1 MHAAYA
7 EEVLQLAARTTSA
20 ARRPLASL
28 KRTCLHVASRH
39 VAHMD
44 TEALIGLPVSLVQDL
59 LPHLSIYDLIRLQPA
74 LNQRGTPLRCY
85 IHNHHQIQTHTGLDL
100 HTRLGRISTHSAWV
114 LILQDIKGAHR
125 VLDLHSE
132 DGSKQEA
139 MDTCFQ
145 LMFYGFKYKGVAKQ
159 IFNVNI
165 TTLFLVMA
173 KYIKRF
179 YLRPSQFLQ
188 TFAKEQRALLTIL
201 EGSVGVVDVKHHK
214 DLLKAESQFALYVLH
229 RLVDHGQAKE
239 LIIYGL
245 DPAMLNWILQDRGS
259 QHAHHHQQQQQ
270 QQPSVHRSNPTA
282 AAAADN
288 SADTEEGGVAPCKR
302 PKLDVRL
309 GEPEAETLRS
319 PVEPELLCQAFA
331 LYGSCLSGS
340 CPRGQIC
347 SLQIRECGRSTLGVL
362 VPFLPTWLCLRSLT
376 IQSCWIFRVTEVQ
389 LLATSLKQ
397 LGQTSSSSLVDLSVA
412 VLPQTALME
421 RLLDACPGLHSLS
434 LEIHPLEVD
443 PGPHGTGVTPEPA
456 VLQELSLK
464 KLSVKVPQVLA
475 DIHSITAVLKHSPHL
490 TSLHISGIRL
500 PTSSSH
506 REILSSISEF
516 NHRLRTLH
524 LEDINLADCHQDILN
539 LLRNCMLE
547 ELSLKDCR
555 LLEKCSDRE
564 SYLQQLMDSLKKVRS
579 LRSLCL
585 SQNRL
590 AKSAPALAELF
601 TGSPS
606 SAVKRLDISSNFIQ
620 PAELLELGQRLQ
632 THPPQQRLTLD
643 LRKNPW
649 DRDRETWHDA
659 LRTLRPLCDF
669 LTDGWKSRNTMAD
682 HISNM

>member
-1 MHAAYA
+1 MHEAYA
-7 EEVLQLAARTTSA
+7 EEVLQLAAKTAPTRS
-20 ARRPLASL
+20 LSSL
-28 KRTCLHVASRH
+28 KLICIRVASRH
-39 VAHMD
+39 VADIDMD
-44 TEALIGLPVSLVQDL
+44 ALIGLPASLIKDL

-74 LNQRGTPLRCY
+74 LNQRG
-85 IHNHHQIQTHTGLDL
+85 
-100 HTRLGRISTHSAWV
+100 ISTQSAWV
-114 LILQDIKGAHR
+114 LILKDIKGGHR

-132 DGSKQEA
+132 DESKQEA

-173 KYIKRF
+173 KYIKQF

-201 EGSVGVVDVKHHK
+201 EGSVGIVDVKHHK
-214 DLLKAESQFALYVLH
+214 DLLKTESQFALYVLH
-229 RLVDHGQAKE
+229 RLLDHGQAKE

-259 QHAHHHQQQQQ
+259 QHAHQQLT
-270 QQPSVHRSNPTA
+270 SVHRSSLVANPT
-282 AAAADN
+282 AAADN
-288 SADTEEGGVAPCKR
+288 SATRTDGDLETEEDVLPCKR
-302 PKLDVRL
+302 PKLDDTFR
-309 GEPEAETLRS
+309 EREAGTPQS
-319 PVEPELLCQAFA
+319 TVEPELLCQAFA
-331 LYGSCLSGS
+331 LYGSCLTGS

-347 SLQIRECGRSTLGVL
+347 SLQIQECGRSTLGVL

-376 IQSCWIFRVTEVQ
+376 IQSCWIFRVSEVQ
-389 LLATSLKQ
+389 SLAKSLKQ
-397 LGQTSSSSLVDLSVA
+397 LWQTSRSSLVDLGVA

-421 RLLDACPGLHSLS
+421 LLLDACPGLHSLS
-434 LEIHPLEVD
+434 LEIHPLGVD
-443 PGPHGTGVTPEPA
+443 PGPRGSGMAHEPTD
-456 VLQELSLK
+456 LQELSLK

-475 DIHSITAVLKHSPHL
+475 DIRSITAVLKHSPHL

-506 REILSSISEF
+506 RDLLRSISES

-524 LEDINLADCHQDILN
+524 LEDLNLADCHQDILN

-564 SYLQQLMDSLKKVRS
+564 SFLQQLIDSLKQVRS
-579 LRSLCL
+579 LQSLGL

-590 AKSAPALAELF
+590 AKSAPTLAELF

-606 SAVKRLDISSNFIQ
+606 SAVKRLDLRQVSNFIQ
-620 PAELLELGQRLQ
+620 PAELLELGQRLR
-632 THPPQQRLTLD
+632 THPPPQRLTLD
-643 LRKNPW
+643 LRRNPW
-649 DRDRETWHDA
+649 DRDREMWHDA

-669 LTDGWKSRNTMAD
+669 MTDGWKSRNTMAD

>member
-1 MHAAYA
+1 MHEAYA
-7 EEVLQLAARTTSA
+7 EEVLQLAAKTEPP
-20 ARRPLASL
+20 RPLSSL
-28 KRTCLHVASRH
+28 KLICIRVASRH
-39 VAHMD
+39 VAHIDMD
-44 TEALIGLPVSLVQDL
+44 ALIGLPVSLIKEL
-59 LPHLSIYDLIRLQPA
+59 LPHLSIYDLISLQPA
-74 LNQRGTPLRCY
+74 LNQRG
-85 IHNHHQIQTHTGLDL
+85 
-100 HTRLGRISTHSAWV
+100 ISTQSAWV

-201 EGSVGVVDVKHHK
+201 EGSVDIVDVKHHK
-214 DLLKAESQFALYVLH
+214 DLLKTESQFALYVLH
-229 RLVDHGQAKE
+229 RLLDHGQAKE

-259 QHAHHHQQQQQ
+259 RHADQQLTSA
-270 QQPSVHRSNPTA
+270 PRSILVANPK
-282 AAAADN
+282 AAADN
-288 SADTEEGGVAPCKR
+288 IATCTYVDLENEEDVSPCKR
-302 PKLDVRL
+302 PKLDDTFQER
-309 GEPEAETLRS
+309 GAETLQS

-331 LYGSCLSGS
+331 LYGSCLTGS

-376 IQSCWIFRVTEVQ
+376 IQSCWIFRVSEVKS
-389 LLATSLKQ
+389 LAKSLKQ
-397 LGQTSSSSLVDLSVA
+397 LWQTSRSSLVDLGMA
-412 VLPQTALME
+412 VLPQSALMAL
-421 RLLDACPGLHSLS
+421 LLDACPGLHSLS
-434 LEIHPLEVD
+434 LEIHPLDVD
-443 PGPHGTGVTPEPA
+443 PGPHGSGMTHEPTYPK
-456 VLQELSLK
+456 ELSLR
-464 KLSVKVPQVLA
+464 KLSVKVPQVMA

-500 PTSSSH
+500 PNSSSH
-506 REILSSISEF
+506 RDLLTSISES

-524 LEDINLADCHQDILN
+524 LEDLNLADCHQDILN

-555 LLEKCSDRE
+555 LLERCSDRE
-564 SYLQQLMDSLKKVRS
+564 SYLQQFIDSLKQVRS
-579 LRSLCL
+579 LRSLDL

-590 AKSAPALAELF
+590 AKSAPTLAELF
-601 TGSPS
+601 TGSPA

-669 LTDGWKSRNTMAD
+669 QTDGWKSRNTMAD

>member
-44 TEALIGLPVSLVQDL
+44 LEALIGLPVSLVQDL

-74 LNQRGTPLRCY
+74 LNQRG
-85 IHNHHQIQTHTGLDL
+85 
-100 HTRLGRISTHSAWV
+100 ISTHSAWV

-214 DLLKAESQFALYVLH
+214 DLLKTESQFALYVLH

-259 QHAHHHQQQQQ
+259 QHAHQQQQ

-282 AAAADN
+282 AADN
-288 SADTEEGGVAPCKR
+288 SADTEEEGVAPCKR

-309 GEPEAETLRS
+309 GEQEAETLRS

-376 IQSCWIFRVTEVQ
+376 IQSCWIFRVAEVQ

-506 REILSSISEF
+506 RQILSSISEF

-524 LEDINLADCHQDILN
+524 LEDINLADCHQDILK

-564 SYLQQLMDSLKKVRS
+564 SYLQQLMDSLKQVRS
-579 LRSLCL
+579 LHSLCL